1 MTFLELRDKLNSMPD
16 EQLCR
21 EAVGM
26 VTDSAGKVKDVVVS
40 DVTLGLI
47 ERTSPKHKLHIE
59 HAQLELSYTGTPTL

>member
-16 EQLCR
+16 EQLRR

-47 ERTSPKHKLHIE
+47 ERANPKYKLHIE
-59 HAQLELSYTGTPTL
+59 HAQLELKYTGTPTL

>member
-16 EQLCR
+16 EQLRR

-47 ERTSPKHKLHIE
+47 ERTNPKYKLHIE
-59 HAQLELSYTGTPTL
+59 HAQLELKYTGTPTL

>member
-16 EQLCR
+16 EQLRR

-47 ERTSPKHKLHIE
+47 ERTNPKYKLHVE
-59 HAQLELSYTGTPTL
+59 HAQLELKYTGTPTL